1 MNITRLEDRKTIHN
15 LPIDSNNV
23 PENKY
28 LNLMIELAE
37 LVNVIDGVNTGE
49 EKGLISREMVLSQYV
64 EGIES
69 ILLLGEEFGFKT
81 EWLEDYSHQKVS
93 GELSNHLIQV
103 LEAFVLF
110 RVKKSVVMYKALF
123 IQYIQ
128 LGKLLGFEL
137 EEIAENSNE

>member
-1 MNITRLEDRKTIHN
+1 MNKTQLDDLTIIHN
-15 LPIDSNNV
+15 QSIDSDHAL
-23 PENKY
+23 ENKY
-28 LNLMIELAE
+28 LNLMIVLAK
-37 LVNVIDGVNTGE
+37 LVNVIDGVHTGE

-81 EWLEDYSHQKVS
+81 EWLEDYSQQKIS

-103 LEAFVLF
+103 LEALVLF

-137 EEIAENSNE
+137 EEIVEKFK

>member
-1 MNITRLEDRKTIHN
+1 MNITQLDDQMIIHN
-15 LPIDSNNV
+15 QSIDSDNV
-23 PENKY
+23 LENKY
-28 LNLMIELAE
+28 LNLMIVLAK
-37 LVNVIDGVNTGE
+37 LVNVIDGVHTGE

-81 EWLEDYSHQKVS
+81 EWLEDYSQQKIS

-103 LEAFVLF
+103 LEALVLF

-128 LGKLLGFEL
+128 LGKLLGLEL
-137 EEIAENSNE
+137 EEIVEKFK